1 MSVDSS
7 TLGPSSSMDPT
18 MSKTLPMSTKD
29 IDRGHVFRQVTAGSL
44 SVRAASALLGISERQ
59 CYRLLSR
66 FRADGDAGLIH
77 GLRGRPSNNAYPPE
91 ARDPLIALYRARYN
105 DYGPTLFAETLV
117 ETLGFVLGIE
127 TLRRWLIAAN
137 VWFPGTY
144 RTRHRTK
151 RPRRAAIGA
160 LVQIDGSH
168 HAWFEDR
175 GPSCCL
181 FVFIDDASNRT
192 YFRFAATENVHD
204 ALLTL
209 RRYLE
214 RFGIFEQAYTD
225 RGAVYYDARADTPF
239 AHALHVL
246 HSEIIF
252 ARSPQAKGR
261 VERAN
266 RTHQDRL
273 VKALR
278 DRNISTIEEAN
289 RFLEDE
295 YIDKHNARFAR
306 TDGLPDVHRPVGDLD
321 LDNILCIEEQRTV
334 GHDMTFPYRAVRYQ
348 ILPRGHERPLP
359 RQKVTIR
366 IWLDGSLHAFW
377 REQEL
382 AITVCTERQTATAP
396 RIPSPAED
404 HPWRHARPIG
414 KAKRRTI
421 EELCKA
427 R

>member
-1 MSVDSS
+1 
-7 TLGPSSSMDPT
+7 
-18 MSKTLPMSTKD
+18 
-29 IDRGHVFRQVTAGSL
+29 
-44 SVRAASALLGISERQ
+44 
-59 CYRLLSR
+59 
-66 FRADGDAGLIH
+66 
-77 GLRGRPSNNAYPPE
+77 
-91 ARDPLIALYRARYN
+91 
-105 DYGPTLFAETLV
+105 
-117 ETLGFVLGIE
+117 
-127 TLRRWLIAAN
+127 
-137 VWFPGTY
+137 
-144 RTRHRTK
+144 
-151 RPRRAAIGA
+151 
-160 LVQIDGSH
+160 VQIAGSH

-175 GPSCCL
+175 GPNCCL

-192 YFRFAATENVHD
+192 YFRFAAIENVHD
-204 ALLTL
+204 APLTL

-225 RGAVYYDARADTPF
+225 RGSVYYDTRADTPF

-252 ARSPQAKGR
+252 APSPQAKGR

-273 VKALR
+273 VKVLR

-289 RFLEDE
+289 RFLEKE

-306 TDGLPDVHRPVGDLD
+306 TDGLPDVHRPVGALD

-334 GHDMTFPYRAVRYQ
+334 GHDMTFPYRAFRYQ

-366 IWLDGSLHAFW
+366 IWFDGSLHAFW

-382 AITVCTERQTATAP
+382 AITVYTERQPATAP

-404 HPWRHARPIG
+404 HPWRHARLIG

-421 EELCKA
+421 EELRTA